1 MSLNVFNTAF
11 VSDTFPPCQVGP
23 GGGLPYI
30 YIYRGDLCIFHA
42 YSLRIPNKST
52 RPPSPPKKT
61 TQELPKPQPG
71 DVQEKKTEPE
81 PEPPPKKKY
90 IHIPPPPKKTYIY
103 I

>member
-1 MSLNVFNTAF
+1 MV
-11 VSDTFPPCQVGP
+11 
-23 GGGLPYI
+23 I
-30 YIYRGDLCIFHA
+30 YCIFHA

-81 PEPPPKKKY
+81 PEPPPKKKN

-103 I
+103 IHTSKPFLGQAFLPTFSHHG